1 MKNRTI
7 LLVLTLLLSIT
18 TFAQTQNNEMES
30 KQATEFKF
38 QRNIQLEDC
47 KENEE
52 IIISI
57 SKNTKEFKLMINT
70 TVSEGKVTVEI
81 YDSNKKKQGT
91 FSVGNQ
97 LNIQNSEIATGTIN
111 KALLEPQ
118 EGDWKVKIISTKA
131 KGIITINTL
140 SLL

>member
-18 TFAQTQNNEMES
+18 TFAQTQNNQTER

-38 QRNIQLEDC
+38 RRDIQLEDC

-57 SKNTKEFKLMINT
+57 AKNIKEFKLMIET
-70 TVSEGKVTVEI
+70 SVSEGKVTVEI
-81 YDSNKKKQGT
+81 YDSNENKQGI
-91 FSVGNQ
+91 FSVGTQ
-97 LNIQNSEIATGTIN
+97 LDIQNSEIATGTIN

-118 EGDWKVKIISTKA
+118 EGNWKVKIISTKA

-140 SLL
+140 SWL

>member
-1 MKNRTI
+1 
-7 LLVLTLLLSIT
+7 VLLSIT
-18 TFAQTQNNEMES
+18 TFAQTQNNETES
-30 KQATEFKF
+30 KQATKFKF

-57 SKNTKEFKLMINT
+57 AKNTKEFKLLINT
-70 TVSEGKVTVEI
+70 SVSEGKVTVEI
-81 YDSNKKKQGT
+81 YDSNKRKQGT

-111 KALLEPQ
+111 KALIEPQ
-118 EGDWKVKIISTKA
+118 DGDWKVKIISTKA
-131 KGIITINTL
+131 KGIIIINTL

>member
-7 LLVLTLLLSIT
+7 LLVLNVLLSIT
-18 TFAQTQNNEMES
+18 TFAQTQNN
-30 KQATEFKF
+30 QAVSNQSTEFKF

-52 IIISI
+52 ITISI
-57 SKNTKEFKLMINT
+57 AENTKKFKLMIDT
-70 TVSEGKVTVEI
+70 SVSEGKATVEI
-81 YDSNKKKQGT
+81 YDSNAKKQGV
-91 FSVGNQ
+91 FSVGTQ
-97 LNIQNSEIATGTIN
+97 LNVQNSELARGTIN

-118 EGDWKVKIISTKA
+118 AGTWKVKIISTKA

-140 SLL
+140 SWL

>member
-7 LLVLTLLLSIT
+7 LLLLTVLLSIT
-18 TFAQTQNNEMES
+18 TFAQTQNNETES
-30 KQATEFKF
+30 KQATKFKF

-57 SKNTKEFKLMINT
+57 AKNTKEFKLLINT
-70 TVSEGKVTVEI
+70 SVSEGKVTVEI
-81 YDSNKKKQGT
+81 YDSNKRKQGT

-111 KALLEPQ
+111 KALIEPQ
-118 EGDWKVKIISTKA
+118 DGDWKVKIISTKA
-131 KGIITINTL
+131 KGIIIINTL

>member
-7 LLVLTLLLSIT
+7 LLVLTVLLSIT
-18 TFAQTQNNEMES
+18 TFAQTQNNETAT

-57 SKNTKEFKLMINT
+57 AKNTKEFKLMINT
-70 TVSEGKVTVEI
+70 SVSEGKVIVEI

-111 KALLEPQ
+111 KAILEPQ
-118 EGDWKVKIISTKA
+118 EGDWKVKIISTRA